1 MRHFL
6 FLIILLKCLPGL
18 FAQKSADSL
27 KTIINGNFNDS
38 LKITAYTSLCQSL
51 INQPAERMGVLKE
64 MVAFCDQIKTP
75 RLQALCFR
83 KVGVAYGNINE
94 FDKALAFSF
103 KSAELFEKLNHK
115 EGLANCYNNIASYYN
130 NKGSLTGD
138 RQFYK
143 RSIDYHLKSIQLRTE
158 INDTSQLVNSY
169 NNIGSAYLSMEEHEK
184 ALEYLKKAYEIY
196 LKKGEKSALQMV
208 RSNLGDCYFM
218 LGVKEKNPGYL
229 RTALHY
235 LLGVYREISQ
245 DDKSSRY
252 SELNI
257 SIGNIYCETG
267 NFTVGIPFLQK
278 GLEIALEI
286 DDKSAI
292 MSASSGLAEAYEK
305 SGNHKKA
312 LEMMKLHLNYK
323 DSLIN
328 EKNINSIEQMQTAYQ
343 TSQKDRQIDQLNSEK
358 AIKDAELGRQR
369 TIIFS
374 VIGAI
379 ISAMIMVVIIWSRYN
394 LKKKAN
400 MQLHEAYQKIEF
412 KNRQITDSINY
423 AKRIQ
428 QAILPPN
435 ELLQQHLK
443 NFFVYY
449 APKDIVSGDFYWFTE
464 HKGYRFFAVV
474 DCTGHGVPG
483 ALMSMIGNTLLHEI
497 INQKEII
504 SPGDILFHLDKG
516 VKNALR
522 QSGSDLISQDDGMD
536 ISICRIDAI
545 NPSTLHYACANHSVF
560 IKSGKTVTELHGD
573 IYSIG
578 GDYSTIEKQFETKT
592 FALQPDSFIILSTD
606 GYYDQFGGEK
616 SSKFLIT
623 RFEKLIE
630 ETELHKTDASE
641 AFSRAILLWRGLN
654 KQTDDIL
661 VAGFKV

>member
-1 MRHFL
+1 MRRIVA
-6 FLIILLKCLPGL
+6 LIILLVIFKTSN
-18 FAQKSADSL
+18 AQKNSDSL
-27 KTIINGNFNDS
+27 RFIIAGNHSDS
-38 LKITAYTSLCQSL
+38 LKISAYNALCQSL
-51 INQPAERMGVLKE
+51 MNQPSERMAALKE
-64 MVAFCDQIKTP
+64 MVLYCDQIKIP
-75 RLQALCFR
+75 RLQALCLR
-83 KVGVAYGNINE
+83 KIGVAYGNINE
-94 FDKALAFSF
+94 FDKALEFSF

-115 EGLANCYNNIASYYN
+115 EGLANCYNNIASFYN

-138 RQFYK
+138 RQFYN
-143 RSIDYHLKSIQLRTE
+143 RSVDYHLKSINLRTE

-169 NNIGSAYLSMEEHEK
+169 NNIGSAYLSMEDHEK
-184 ALEYLKKAYEIY
+184 ALEYFKKAYEIY
-196 LKKGEKSALQMV
+196 VRKGDQNALHMINI
-208 RSNLGDCYFM
+208 NLGDCYFM
-218 LGVKEKNPGYL
+218 LGIKEKNPGYL

-235 LLGVYREISQ
+235 MLGVYRQHSQ
-245 DDKSSRY
+245 NDKSSRY

-267 NFTVGIPFLQK
+267 NLTVGIPFLLK
-278 GLEIALEI
+278 GLEIAEEI

-292 MSASSGLAEAYEK
+292 MGAASGLSDAYEK

-312 LEMMKLHLNYK
+312 LDMLKLYLNYK

-328 EKNINSIEQMQTAYQ
+328 EKNISSIEQMQTAYQ

-358 AIKDAELGRQR
+358 AIKDAKLGRQR

-379 ISAMIMVVIIWSRYN
+379 ISAMIMVIIIWSRYN

-435 ELLQQHLK
+435 ELLQKELK

-449 APKDIVSGDFYWFTE
+449 APKDIVSGDFYWYTE
-464 HKGYRFFAVV
+464 HNGLRFFAVV

-497 INQKEII
+497 INQKNIT

-522 QSGSDLISQDDGMD
+522 QSGSDMISQDDGMD
-536 ISICRIDAI
+536 ISLCRIDLQ
-545 NPSTLHYACANHSVF
+545 NPTLLQYACANHSIF
-560 IKSGKTVTELHGD
+560 IKSGKTVTELYGD

-578 GDYSTIEKQFETKT
+578 GDYSNVEKQFETKT
-592 FALQPDSFIILSTD
+592 FTLQEDSFIILSSD

-616 SSKFLIT
+616 SSKFLIS
-623 RFEKLIE
+623 RFEELIKNTDLQKTNAAE
-630 ETELHKTDASE
+630 E
-641 AFSRAILLWRGLN
+641 FSKAILLWRGLN
-654 KQTDDIL
+654 KQTDDVL